1 MHIRLP
7 PIDGSIVCFPQTGP
21 NAPLMNTLSDR
32 AMLER
37 ALIAIEQVMGR
48 RDAASGWGV
57 PAGTPAHEATSLC
70 LTAASALVDVAQ
82 TLLRQP
88 SELSR
93 EVLSAEWQA
102 VIAHTKNAGRTAHQA
117 VLLLAAQQNVL
128 AAQGGALLRGSGEH

>member
-1 MHIRLP
+1 
-7 PIDGSIVCFPQTGP
+7 
-21 NAPLMNTLSDR
+21 MNTLSDR

-37 ALIAIEQVMGR
+37 ALIAIEQVMGK
-48 RDAASGWGV
+48 RDGASGWGV

-70 LTAASALVDVAQ
+70 LSAASALVDVAQ

-88 SELSR
+88 AESSR

-117 VLLLAAQQNVL
+117 VLLLDTQPNLVAAQS
-128 AAQGGALLRGSGEH
+128 GAVLRGAGDF

>member
-1 MHIRLP
+1 
-7 PIDGSIVCFPQTGP
+7 
-21 NAPLMNTLSDR
+21 MNTLSDR

-37 ALIAIEQVMGR
+37 ALIAIEQVMGK
-48 RDAASGWGV
+48 RDAALGWGV
-57 PAGTPAHEATSLC
+57 PVGTPAHEATSLC

-88 SELSR
+88 SESSR

-117 VLLLAAQQNVL
+117 VLLLATQQNLV
-128 AAQGGALLRGSGEH
+128 AAQGGVLVSSGNGKS